1 MLSHSFCSQ
10 QAIDFG
16 TDYRREQVYS
26 VECDGEYKIVLTP
39 NSIIKAR
46 ALVLATGAMGRPA
59 SFKGENTF
67 LGRGVSYCA
76 TCDAAFCRD
85 SEVAVVGYSQEAKD
99 ELQVLTG
106 FASTVHWIVPG
117 VPHADEEAAQDI
129 LALPNVK
136 QWSNTRL
143 LSIEGDDSGVTGI
156 VLKKT
161 GMAESSKD
169 EDDFPANGNEVF
181 LQAEMVF
188 IYVAG
193 SKPVTDF
200 LCDQQIAIKDDGG
213 VKVNEDMETSA
224 SGTYAIGDIRNT
236 PFKQVVVAAAEG
248 CMAAMAIHKKLT
260 GRKKVKV
267 DWKHDTPEALLLP
280 KE

>member
-1 MLSHSFCSQ
+1 
-10 QAIDFG
+10 
-16 TDYRREQVYS
+16 
-26 VECDGEYKIVLTP
+26 
-39 NSIIKAR
+39 
-46 ALVLATGAMGRPA
+46 
-59 SFKGENTF
+59 
-67 LGRGVSYCA
+67 
-76 TCDAAFCRD
+76 
-85 SEVAVVGYSQEAKD
+85 VAVVGYSQEAKD

-117 VPHADEEAAQDI
+117 VPHADDESAQDI

-143 LSIEGDDSGVTGI
+143 LSIEGDDSGVRGI

-200 LCDQQIAIKDDGG
+200 LSDQQIAIKDDGG
-213 VKVNEDMETSA
+213 EM
-224 SGTYAIGDIRNT
+224 TYTA
-236 PFKQVVVAAAEG
+236 
-248 CMAAMAIHKKLT
+248 
-260 GRKKVKV
+260 
-267 DWKHDTPEALLLP
+267 
-280 KE
+280 